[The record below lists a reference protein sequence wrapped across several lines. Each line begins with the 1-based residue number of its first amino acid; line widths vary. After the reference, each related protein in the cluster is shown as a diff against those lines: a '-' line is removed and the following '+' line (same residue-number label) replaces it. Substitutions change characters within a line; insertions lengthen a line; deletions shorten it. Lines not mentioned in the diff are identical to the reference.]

1 MTNKKQQDALF
12 DNLKP
17 LTRVYPS
24 LEARLAKA
32 AADGHPYVLR
42 AMEIFG
48 RAKGRSEAQALASYR
63 EDHGLTEAEAKL
75 AYFLVEGG
83 TLASYALI
91 TSLSRNTVR
100 SYLKS
105 IFSKTGATR
114 QAELVRML
122 SEDRS
127 RTR

>member
-17 LTRVYPS
+17 LMRVYPS
-24 LEARLAKA
+24 LEARLSKA

-42 AMEIFG
+42 ALEIFG
-48 RAKGRSEAQALASYR
+48 RAKGRSEELALASYR
-63 EDHGLTEAEAKL
+63 EDHGLTEAESKL

-83 TLASYALI
+83 TLADYAL
-91 TSLSRNTVR
+91 TTNLSRNTVR

>member
-1 MTNKKQQDALF
+1 MTTKKQQDALF

-42 AMEIFG
+42 ALEIFG
-48 RAKGRSEAQALASYR
+48 RAKGRSEEQALASYR

-83 TLASYALI
+83 TLAGYALI
-91 TSLSRNTVR
+91 TNLSRNTVR

-105 IFSKTGATR
+105 VFSKTGATR

-122 SEDRS
+122 GEDRS

>member
-1 MTNKKQQDALF
+1 MSNKKQQDALF

-42 AMEIFG
+42 ALEIFG
-48 RAKGRSEAQALASYR
+48 RAKGRSEEQALASYR

-83 TLASYALI
+83 TLAGYALI
-91 TSLSRNTVR
+91 TNLSRNTVR

-105 IFSKTGATR
+105 VFSKTGATR

-122 SEDRS
+122 GEDRS

>member
-32 AADGHPYVLR
+32 ADDGHPYVLR
-42 AMEIFG
+42 ALEIFG
-48 RAKGRSEAQALASYR
+48 RAKGRSQEQVLTNYR
-63 EDHGLTEAEAKL
+63 EDRGLTEAEAKL

-83 TLASYALI
+83 TLASYAL
-91 TSLSRNTVR
+91 TSNLSRNTVR

-105 IFSKTGATR
+105 IFSKTGASR
-114 QAELVRML
+114 QAELVLML

>member
-48 RAKGRSEAQALASYR
+48 RAKGRSEEQAMASYR

-83 TLASYALI
+83 TLAGYALI
-91 TSLSRNTVR
+91 TNLSRNTVR

-122 SEDRS
+122 GEDRS

>member
-24 LEARLAKA
+24 LEGRLAKA
-32 AADGHPYVLR
+32 ADAGHPYVLR
-42 AMEIFG
+42 ALEIFG
-48 RAKGRSEAQALASYR
+48 VAKSRSQEQALAGYR

-83 TLASYALI
+83 TLASYALT

-105 IFSKTGATR
+105 VFSKTGATR
-114 QAELVRML
+114 QAELIRIL
-122 SEDRS
+122 GEDRS

>member
-12 DNLKP
+12 DNLKS

-24 LEARLAKA
+24 LEARLTKA
-32 AADGHPYVLR
+32 ANDGHPYVLR
-42 AMEIFG
+42 ALEIFG
-48 RAKGRSEAQALASYR
+48 LAKGRSEELALAAYR
-63 EDHGLTEAEAKL
+63 ENHGLTEAEAKL
-75 AYFLVEGG
+75 AHFLVEGG
-83 TLASYALI
+83 TLASYALT

-105 IFSKTGATR
+105 VFSKTGATR
-114 QAELVRML
+114 QAELVLML
-122 SEDRS
+122 SENRS

>member
-48 RAKGRSEAQALASYR
+48 QAKGRSEEHALTSYR

-75 AYFLVEGG
+75 AYSLVEGG
-83 TLASYALI
+83 TLAGYAL
-91 TSLSRNTVR
+91 TTNLSRNTVR